1 MKATFV
7 ITNFK
12 RSKNLPLIVESIK
25 SQTIESEIFI
35 WNNNPSEVLTQAMFS
50 HKIDILI
57 NSSNNLFCRP
67 RWDLCKYAKTEFAFI
82 LDDDLWFSDDY
93 IAAHILAEA
102 RENYIPGRF
111 FGVEGVIL
119 DDDSNYFDL
128 ISTEKII
135 LYDSVPAHSDKPIHF
150 ANPKMNVNV
159 DIVKGRL
166 ICLNKND
173 LLSSLPPPQSFI
185 DKADD
190 ITYSLWHSRNDKH
203 HMLIG
208 GCNGGL
214 KDFDDKNAT
223 YALSMEDNWKAYRNT
238 VVKEMLKAK
247 QHHLLGIN

>member
-35 WNNNPSEVLTQAMFS
+35 WNNNPSEVITQAMFS

-57 NSSNNLFCRP
+57 NSSSNLFCRP
-67 RWDLCKYAKTEFAFI
+67 RWDLCKFAKTEFVFI
-82 LDDDLWFSDDY
+82 LDDDICFSKNH
-93 IAAHILAEA
+93 IAAHILLEA
-102 RENYIPGRF
+102 QENYIPGRF

-119 DDDSNYFDL
+119 GKDSDYFDL
-128 ISTEKII
+128 ATTEKII
-135 LYDSVPAHSDKPIHF
+135 IYDSVPEQDDKPIHF
-150 ANPKMNVNV
+150 ANPQTNINV
-159 DIVKGRL
+159 DIIKGRL
-166 ICLNKND
+166 VCLNKND
-173 LLSSLPPPQSFI
+173 LLSSVPPPQLFI

-190 ITYSLWHSRNDKH
+190 ITYSLWHSRYEKH

-208 GCNGGL
+208 GCGGGL

-223 YALSMEDNWKAYRNT
+223 YALSMENNWKAYRNT
-238 VVKEMLKAK
+238 VVKEILKSK
-247 QHHLLGIN
+247 QHHLLAIN